1 MWKST
6 KNPVL
11 RAVINEKALF
21 NTLTQYSNPRYV
33 AIPCRDRESDP
44 ME

>member
-21 NTLTQYSNPRYV
+21 TTLTQYSNPQYV
-33 AIPCRDRESDP
+33 TTPCRDRDSET

>member
-11 RAVINEKALF
+11 RAVINETALF
-21 NTLTQYSNPRYV
+21 NTLTQYSNPQYV
-33 AIPCRDRESDP
+33 ATPCRDRDSDP